1 MLWAKKQLYLT
12 LWCIILLFTSCIGA
26 IDTQNDVFVKDKIS
40 QITAQNP
47 ESHIEL
53 LFYKHFNYIARNKP
67 ISTNYLLT
75 YSFEVSNIQTLSVT
89 QNSSNLK
96 NTSVTVE
103 FKLKDTS
110 TGQSIHQGSISSEAT
125 SGAVSG
131 LYAQEQSEKFA
142 KERLSI
148 LLAQRV
154 YQNLYLYFLENP
166 DS

>member
-26 IDTQNDVFVKDKIS
+26 IDTQNDVFVKDKVS
-40 QITAQNP
+40 QITAKNP
-47 ESHIEL
+47 EAHIEL

-103 FKLKDTS
+103 FKLKDTR

-142 KERLSI
+142 KERLAI

-154 YQNLYLYFLENP
+154 YQNLYLYFLEKP